1 MKGIILAGGKGTRLY
16 PSTKAISKHLF
27 PIYNKPMIYYPLSIF
42 MLAEI
47 TDILIITTQDDKN
60 NFINLLD
67 DGKSLG
73 LNLQYMI
80 QDSPNGIPEAFV
92 IAEEFIGD
100 DDVSLIL
107 GDNLFYGNTFVSQF
121 ITPHINN
128 SQNVAFSYYVND
140 PHRYGIVEHDENGNI
155 VSLEEKPKEPK
166 SNYALTG
173 LYIFTNDIIQIS
185 KSLKPSKR
193 GELEIIDVLNEYFKQ
208 DKLIVQPIGRGVA
221 WFDTG
226 TNNSLLAASN
236 FIEAI
241 ETRQGLQVA
250 CLEEIAFIK
259 GYITKDDL
267 YKLAIKQK
275 NSEYGQYILNR
286 VLS

>member
-47 TDILIITTQDDKN
+47 TDILIITTKEDKI

-80 QDSPNGIPEAFV
+80 QDKPNGIPEAFV
-92 IAEEFIGD
+92 IAEEFIGN

-107 GDNLFYGNTFVSQF
+107 GDNLFYGNTFVSQL

-155 VSLEEKPKEPK
+155 LSLQEKPKEPK

-173 LYIFTNDIIQIS
+173 LYVFTNDVIQIS
-185 KSLKPSKR
+185 KNLKPSKR

-208 DKLIVQPIGRGVA
+208 DRLIVQPIGRGVA

-259 GYITKDDL
+259 GYITKDKL
-267 YKLAIKQK
+267 YELAKKLK

-286 VLS
+286 VLN

>member
-80 QDSPNGIPEAFV
+80 QDNPNGIPEAFV

-140 PHRYGIVEHDENGNI
+140 PYRYGIVEHDESGNI